1 MVGSLSRYVIFC
13 YYHPG
18 IIPGFSSMNKEI
30 EAFIKDFVKDLAE
43 NNVAIFAGAGMSKA
57 SGYIDWKE
65 LLADIA
71 EELGLAID
79 KESDLISLAQFHV
92 NEKSRAKLSKKIIE
106 EFVEENELT
115 ENHRILARLPI
126 STYWTTNYDTLIE
139 NALKEARK
147 VVDVKHQVEQIFNT
161 RPKRDV
167 VIYKMHGDVSLPT
180 KAILTKE
187 DFEGYHSS
195 HEAFLS
201 ALTGDLTT
209 KTFLFIGFSFTDPNL
224 DYVLSRI
231 NLKYREHKRQHY
243 CFIKKPK
250 LGEKGNEEQADLDY
264 NTRKQNL
271 MIGEL
276 KRYGIQAL
284 LVDDYSQIT
293 EILREI
299 ETRFRK
305 RTIFISGSAE
315 EYGEW
320 GRLEAQEFIHKLSK
334 SIIAS
339 GFRIVNGFGW
349 GVGSAVIN
357 GALEAIYERPNKFS
371 EDQLVMKPFPQ
382 YRTGEKELSE
392 LWEEYRQRMIKL
404 AGIAIFIF
412 GNKLDKDNNV
422 ILANGIKREFEI
434 AMENGLIPLPIPVTG
449 YMAKEIFDEMSKDL
463 KSCYPNNAKIIPL
476 LEDISNSK
484 AQATDE
490 IISKII
496 QIIKGV
502 NK

>member
-1 MVGSLSRYVIFC
+1 MMT
-13 YYHPG
+13 G
-18 IIPGFSSMNKEI
+18 IKKEHGV
-30 EAFIKDFVKDLAE
+30 FIKDFVKDLAE
-43 NNVAIFAGAGMSKA
+43 NNVAIFAGAGLSRA
-57 SGYIDWKE
+57 SGYVNWGE
-65 LLADIA
+65 LLFDIA
-71 EELGLAID
+71 DELGLSID
-79 KESDLISLAQFHV
+79 REYDLVSLAQYHV

-106 EFVEENELT
+106 EFTEENELT
-115 ENHRILARLPI
+115 DNHRILARLPI

-139 NALKEARK
+139 NSLKEANK
-147 VVDVKHQVEQIFNT
+147 VIDVKHQVEHIFNT

-187 DFEGYHSS
+187 DYEGYHTT
-195 HEAFLS
+195 HEPFIS
-201 ALTGDLTT
+201 ALTGDLIT

-231 NLKYREHKRQHY
+231 NVKHSKEKRHHY

-250 LGEKGNEEQADLDY
+250 LGEKGNEEKADFDY
-264 NTRKQNL
+264 NLRKQLL

-284 LVDDYSQIT
+284 PVDRYDEIT

-299 ETRFRK
+299 ENRFRK
-305 RTIFISGSAE
+305 RTIFISGSVE
-315 EYGEW
+315 EYGQWE
-320 GRLEAQEFIHKLSK
+320 RAEAQEFIHRLSK
-334 SIIAS
+334 KIVSS

-349 GVGSAVIN
+349 GIGSAVIN

-371 EDQLVMKPFPQ
+371 EEQLIIKPFPQ
-382 YRTGEKELSE
+382 FKTGEKELPE
-392 LWEEYRQRMIKL
+392 LWKEYRERMIRY

-412 GNKLDKDNNV
+412 GNKFDKDKNV
-422 ILANGIKREFEI
+422 VLADGVRKEFEI
-434 AMENGLIPLPIPVTG
+434 AIAQGLIPLPISPTG
-449 YMAKEIFDEMSKDL
+449 FMAREIYEELSHNF
-463 KSCYPNNAKIIPL
+463 KSYYGEN
-476 LEDISNSK
+476 E
-484 AQATDE
+484 E
-490 IISKII
+490 IISTIEEISKINPKEFEKIIDKII